1 MAKMTKADI
10 QKRQLEIMTKM
21 DEMDEKTNAREAKM
35 RALTSEEQKGAL
47 TEEQK
52 RELEALKAEQ
62 RSQDIEYDALVR
74 ESAGLS
80 ARAKAMATGKDLEQ
94 IREREDYGAKIRE
107 MVNDCFTNRRAAN
120 ATTILANA
128 ITKDPG
134 GDNNTEANLQAGG
147 LIPVE
152 IRPIIDTKVPG
163 TELPDDLVMVT
174 GVTGTQVIPYSI
186 NDVKFTVEGEVTKV
200 NEQPLDFANITTS
213 PKRVAAS
220 VPVSRRA
227 VANAAFDIIAF
238 ITYKF
243 QKGWAIFRALHI
255 YAHGNYTKLQSPF
268 AQVTVKELT
277 LDENIGK
284 NLAKE
289 IAEMYDLGFEG
300 DPELIF
306 DKTTEVDL
314 KFTKL
319 IPGTTDSNRTV
330 VENGQ
335 CVGYRYHISP
345 FVDYT
350 IDANGVAS
358 KDFVGEGE
366 NKKAVRYIAIGH
378 FGYLNEQVYADG
390 IEFNIDGTSSANFDR
405 NVIALGMGL
414 DYSLV
419 EMSSKVNGNTSG
431 KPQAF
436 KLIKLIE
443 PASSNEIGG

>member
-1 MAKMTKADI
+1 MAKMTKAQI
-10 QKRQLEIMTKM
+10 ATRQAEILNKL
-21 DEMDEKTNAREAKM
+21 DEFDEKTNAREAKM
-35 RALTSEEQKGAL
+35 RALTSEEQK
-47 TEEQK
+47 EE
-52 RELEALKAEQ
+52 REQLMAEQ
-62 RSQDIEYDALVR
+62 RKQDIEYDALVR

-80 ARAKAMATGKDLEQ
+80 ARAKAMASGEELKN
-94 IREREDYGAKIRE
+94 IREREDYGQKLRE
-107 MVNDCFTNRRAAN
+107 MINDCFTHKRAAN

-128 ITKDPG
+128 VTTG
-134 GDNNTEANLQAGG
+134 GDQNTTGNLEAGG

-163 TELPDDLVMVT
+163 IELPDDLKMLT

-186 NDVKFTVEGEVTKV
+186 NDVKFTIEGEVTKV
-200 NEQPLDFANITTS
+200 AEQKLDFANIKTN
-213 PKRVAAS
+213 PQRVAAS

-227 VANAAFDIIAF
+227 VAQAAFDIIAF
-238 ITYKF
+238 LTFKF
-243 QKGWAIFRALHI
+243 QKGWAIFRAQHV
-255 YAHGNYTKLQSPF
+255 YAHGVFDKIDMPF
-268 AQVTVKELT
+268 AKVDVVELT

-284 NLAKE
+284 NIARE
-289 IAEMYDLGFEG
+289 IAAMYDLGFEG
-300 DPELIF
+300 DPEIIM

-330 VENGQ
+330 VQDGQ
-335 CVGYRYHISP
+335 CVGYRYKVSP
-345 FVDYT
+345 FIDYSF
-350 IDANGVAS
+350 DADGIGT
-358 KDFVGEGE
+358 KDFVDPET
-366 NKKAVRYIAIGH
+366 KKIPIRYIGIGH

-390 IEFNIDGTSSANFDR
+390 IEFNVDGTSQENFDR

-436 KLIKLIE
+436 KLIKLVE
-443 PASSNEIGG
+443 PVSNSDI

>member
-1 MAKMTKADI
+1 MKEMTKAQI
-10 QKRQLEIMTKM
+10 QERQLAIWNRI
-21 DEMDEKTNAREAKM
+21 DELDEASNT
-35 RALTSEEQKGAL
+35 
-47 TEEQK
+47 
-52 RELEALKAEQ
+52 RELTAEEVKEQ
-62 RSQDIEYDALVR
+62 RELVD
-74 ESAGLS
+74 ESAKLS
-80 ARAKAMATGKDLEQ
+80 TRAKALASGAELAAIKS
-94 IREREDYGAKIRE
+94 REDKGKELRQMIS
-107 MVNDCFTNRRAAN
+107 DCFANKRAAN

-128 ITKDPG
+128 ITTG
-134 GDNNTEANLQAGG
+134 GDQNVTANLEAGG

-163 TELPDDLVMVT
+163 IELPDDLKMLT

-186 NDVKFTVEGEVTKV
+186 NDVKFTVEGEVSKV
-200 NEQPLDFANITTS
+200 AEQALNFANITTS
-213 PKRVAAS
+213 PKRVCAS

-227 VANAAFDIIAF
+227 VAQAAFDIIGF
-238 ITYKF
+238 LTFKF
-243 QKGWAIFRALHI
+243 QKGWAMFRALHV
-255 YAHGNYTKLQSPF
+255 YAHGEYDKLQSPF
-268 AQVTVKELT
+268 AQVDVVELT

-284 NLAKE
+284 NLALQV
-289 IAEMYDLGFEG
+289 ADLYDKGFEG
-300 DPELIF
+300 NPELIM
-306 DKTTEVDL
+306 DKATEVAL

-335 CVGYRYHISP
+335 CVGYRYKVSP
-345 FVDYT
+345 YIDYAIASNGT
-350 IDANGVAS
+350 ATKDATY
-358 KDFVGEGE
+358 
-366 NKKAVRYIAIGH
+366 RYIGIGH

-390 IEFNIDGTSSANFDR
+390 IEFNVDGTSQENFDR

-419 EMSSKVNGNTSG
+419 ELSSKVNGNANG

>member
-1 MAKMTKADI
+1 MATMTKAQI
-10 QKRQLEIMTKM
+10 EKRQLEIMTQL
-21 DEMDEKTNAREAKM
+21 DEMDEKTNVREAKI
-35 RALTSEEQKGAL
+35 RTLTSEEQKQ
-47 TEEQK
+47 E
-52 RELEALKAEQ
+52 REKLMAEQ
-62 RSQDIEYDALVR
+62 REQDRQYDNLVR

-80 ARAKAMATGKDLEQ
+80 ARMKDMAT
-94 IREREDYGAKIRE
+94 REEAKIIQTREDKGKELRE
-107 MVNDCFTNRRAAN
+107 MIADCFTHKRAAN

-128 ITKDPG
+128 ITEGPDQNK
-134 GDNNTEANLQAGG
+134 NANLEAGG

-163 TELPDDLVMVT
+163 IELPDDLKMLT

-186 NDVKFTVEGEVTKV
+186 NDVKFTIEGEVTKV
-200 NEQPLDFANITTS
+200 AEQKLDFANIKTN
-213 PKRVAAS
+213 PQRVAAS

-227 VANAAFDIIAF
+227 VAQAAFDIIAF
-238 ITYKF
+238 LTFKF
-243 QKGWAIFRALHI
+243 QKGWAIFRAQHV
-255 YAHGNYTKLQSPF
+255 YAHGEFDKLDMPF
-268 AQVTVKELT
+268 AKVDVVELT

-284 NLAKE
+284 NIAKE
-289 IAEMYDLGFEG
+289 IAAMYDLGFEG
-300 DPELIF
+300 DPELIM

-330 VENGQ
+330 VQDGQ
-335 CVGYRYHISP
+335 CVGYRYKVSP
-345 FVDYT
+345 YIDYSF
-350 IDANGVAS
+350 DENGIGT
-358 KDFVGEGE
+358 KDFADPDT
-366 NKKAVRYIAIGH
+366 KKIPIRYIGIGH

-390 IEFNIDGTSSANFDR
+390 IEFNVDGTSQENFDR

-419 EMSSKVNGNTSG
+419 EMSSKVNGGNGSG

-436 KLIKLIE
+436 KLIKLVE

>member
-10 QKRQLEIMTKM
+10 EKRQLEIM
-21 DEMDEKTNAREAKM
+21 DAISDMDEKTNVREAKI
-35 RALTSEEQKGAL
+35 RTLTSEEQK
-47 TEEQK
+47 EE
-52 RELEALKAEQ
+52 REKLLAEQ
-62 RSQDIEYDALVR
+62 REQDRQYDNLLR

-80 ARAKAMATGKDLEQ
+80 ARMKDMATREEAKVIKD
-94 IREREDYGAKIRE
+94 REDQGAKLRE
-107 MVNDCFTNRRAAN
+107 MINDCFTHKRAAN

-128 ITKDPG
+128 VTTGADQNVTG
-134 GDNNTEANLQAGG
+134 NLEAGG

-152 IRPIIDTKVPG
+152 IQPIIDTKVPG
-163 TELPDDLVMVT
+163 IELPDDLKMLT

-186 NDVKFTVEGEVTKV
+186 NDVKFTIEGEVTKV
-200 NEQPLDFANITTS
+200 AEQKLDFANIKTN
-213 PKRVAAS
+213 PQRVAAS

-227 VANAAFDIIAF
+227 VAQAAFDIIAF
-238 ITYKF
+238 LTYKF
-243 QKGWAIFRALHI
+243 QKGWSIFRAQHV
-255 YAHGNYTKLQSPF
+255 YGHGEFDKLDMPF
-268 AQVTVKELT
+268 AKAEVVELT

-289 IAEMYDLGFEG
+289 VAKMYDLGFEG
-300 DPELIF
+300 DPEIIM

-330 VENGQ
+330 VQDGQ
-335 CVGYRYHISP
+335 CVGYRYKVSP
-345 FVDYT
+345 FIDYAFNAAGIGT
-350 IDANGVAS
+350 
-358 KDFVGEGE
+358 KDPDY
-366 NKKAVRYIAIGH
+366 RYIGIGH

-390 IEFNIDGTSSANFDR
+390 IEFNVDGTSQENFDR

-419 EMSSKVNGNTSG
+419 ELSSKVNGNTSG

-443 PASSNEIGG
+443 PASSSEI

>member
-1 MAKMTKADI
+1 MTKMTKADI
-10 QKRQLEIMTKM
+10 EKRQLEIMTKL
-21 DEMDEKTNAREAKM
+21 DEMDEKTNVREAKM
-35 RALTSEEQKGAL
+35 RTLTSEEQKD
-47 TEEQK
+47 
-52 RELEALKAEQ
+52 ELAKLQAEQ
-62 RSQDIEYDALVR
+62 REQDIKYDALVR

-80 ARAKAMATGKDLEQ
+80 ARAKAMATGKEMEQ

-128 ITKDPG
+128 ITT
-134 GDNNTEANLQAGG
+134 GDDQNTTANLEAGK

-163 TELPDDLVMVT
+163 IELPEDLVMVT

-200 NEQPLDFANITTS
+200 AEQALDFANITTS

-243 QKGWAIFRALHI
+243 QKGWAMFRALHI
-255 YAHGNYTKLQSPF
+255 YAHGNYAKLQSPF
-268 AQVTVKELT
+268 AQVDVVELT

-284 NLAKE
+284 NLARE
-289 IAEMYDLGFEG
+289 IAAMYDLGFEG
-300 DPELIF
+300 DPEIIM

-330 VENGQ
+330 IQDGQ
-335 CVGYRYHISP
+335 CVGYRYHVSP
-345 FVDYT
+345 YIDYT
-350 IDANGVAS
+350 INANGVAT
-358 KDFVGEGE
+358 KET
-366 NKKAVRYIAIGH
+366 ARYIGIGH

-419 EMSSKVNGNTSG
+419 EMSKLVNGGDDNDPH

-443 PASSNEIGG
+443 PASSNEIGGKS

>member
-10 QKRQLEIMTKM
+10 QKRQMEIMTKM

-35 RALTSEEQKGAL
+35 RALTSEEQKG
-47 TEEQK
+47 TITDEQK
-52 RELEALKAEQ
+52 RELESLKTEQ
-62 RSQDIEYDALVR
+62 RNQDIEYDALVR

-94 IREREDYGAKIRE
+94 IREREDYGTKIRE
-107 MVNDCFTNRRAAN
+107 MIQDCYTNRRAAN

-128 ITKDPG
+128 IKT
-134 GDNNTEANLQAGG
+134 GDDQNTTANLEAGG

-152 IRPIIDTKVPG
+152 IKPIIDTKVPG
-163 TELPDDLVMVT
+163 IELPEDLVMVT

-200 NEQPLDFANITTS
+200 EEQSLDFANITTS

-238 ITYKF
+238 LTFKF
-243 QKGWAIFRALHI
+243 QKGWAIFRAQHV
-255 YAHGNYTKLQSPF
+255 YGHGDFDKLDMPF
-268 AQVTVKELT
+268 AKVDIVELT

-284 NLAKE
+284 NIAKE
-289 IAEMYDLGFEG
+289 IAAMYDLGFEG
-300 DPELIF
+300 DPEIIM

-330 VENGQ
+330 VQDGQ
-335 CVGYRYHISP
+335 CVGYRYKVSP
-345 FVDYT
+345 FIDYSFDEHGIGT
-350 IDANGVAS
+350 
-358 KDFVGEGE
+358 KDFVDPVT
-366 NKKAVRYIAIGH
+366 KKIPIRYIGIGH

-390 IEFNIDGTSSANFDR
+390 IEFNVDGTSSANFDR

-419 EMSSKVNGNTSG
+419 EMSSKVNGKNG

-436 KLIKLIE
+436 KLIKLVE
-443 PASSNEIGG
+443 PVSSNEIGD

>member
-1 MAKMTKADI
+1 MTKMTKADI
-10 QKRQLEIMTKM
+10 KKRQLEIMAKL
-21 DEMDEKTNAREAKM
+21 DEMDEKTNVREAKM
-35 RALTSEEQKGAL
+35 RTLTSEEQKD
-47 TEEQK
+47 
-52 RELEALKAEQ
+52 ELAKLQAEQ

-128 ITKDPG
+128 ITDG
-134 GDNNTEANLQAGG
+134 ADQNVTANLEAGK

-163 TELPDDLVMVT
+163 IELPEDLVMVT

-200 NEQPLDFANITTS
+200 AEQALDFANITTS

-227 VANAAFDIIAF
+227 VANAAVDIIAF

-243 QKGWAIFRALHI
+243 QKGWAMFRALHT

-268 AQVTVKELT
+268 AQVTVETLT

-284 NLAKE
+284 NLAQKV
-289 IAEMYDLGFEG
+289 AEMYDLGFEG
-300 DPELIF
+300 DPELIM

-330 VENGQ
+330 IQDGQ
-335 CVGYRYHISP
+335 CVGYRYHVSP
-345 FVDYT
+345 YIDYT
-350 IDANGVAS
+350 IDANGVAT
-358 KDFVGEGE
+358 KETD
-366 NKKAVRYIAIGH
+366 RYIGIGH

-419 EMSSKVNGNTSG
+419 EMSSKVNGGLAAPNNG

-436 KLIKLIE
+436 KLIKLVE
-443 PASSNEIGG
+443 PASSNEIGD